1 MRPFD
6 EKRGVRFA
14 SINSMEN
21 QNKKPRRT
29 RSSPKNPNSE
39 GARQRPSDTGGN
51 TLGGYAIKHGGSEA
65 ATPAHREILERKAA
79 GEDRPN
85 GRD

>member
-1 MRPFD
+1 M
-6 EKRGVRFA
+6 KKG
-14 SINSMEN
+14 MEN
-21 QNKKPRRT
+21 QNKKPRQP
-29 RSSPKNPNSE
+29 RSSSNKNPDSQS
-39 GARQRPSDTGGN
+39 ARQRPSDTGGN

-79 GEDRPN
+79 GESRPN